1 MKIKNI
7 NISKALSELFLIGIV
22 TGCASENP
30 FSTGEGEGT
39 LRLNVSVNHKITRAE
54 ITDEEEQKLLD
65 NCVIYISDENGLLHK
80 WQGFNTLPSEI
91 SLKYGTYLAEAWSG
105 DSVTASLES
114 KFYKGQ
120 QSFTLNDKNQVATVS
135 VNCKIANVMGSVDQ
149 ATIEEASLKNLK
161 VNFGNSRGS
170 IDMAEEGLYGKAYL
184 MMPDNDNTLLY
195 TVTCSGKDGNEV
207 SVSGSVEDVKQGH
220 EYRLKF
226 KTDESVSTTGGSFFT
241 IEVVEFENEEEK
253 EFIIYG
259 KPDFSWDSD
268 DPKID
273 GQIIGTK
280 GNFTTKVL
288 RIGAYE
294 GFESLKLTTGDMKSY
309 MGNVD
314 FYEIIGGENLET
326 LKSYGIT
333 IELANTPRE
342 DGLYVSYITFG
353 ESFFNKLEDKE
364 TEYVMTLSVT
374 DKTES
379 KKSNTLKIRVA
390 NTASAVRYEDPIVV
404 PDANFYTKDL
414 MAVGA
419 TEAVIPIQI
428 VDKTKFLGLQ
438 YKKDSEGENAWKL
451 QTILSS
457 RSEETTI
464 KLTGLDENTSYQY
477 RVVAGDVTDGR
488 YEFESNIYTFKT
500 EAKFQIPNS
509 SMEDWC
515 TNNGIVE
522 PSASNS
528 LHSFWDTGNHGASKA
543 NVTLTQSSTEM
554 KASGTYSARL
564 RSQKATVLGLG
575 KFAAG
580 NLFVG
585 VYKGTSGTN
594 GIIDFGMP
602 YNDSHPK
609 SVKVKVNYRPG
620 EVKENVSG
628 QSYLSKGDTD
638 QAQIYIALTTEPI
651 TVNTGD
657 KSTLFENQKSTDK
670 VLAYG
675 ERTLTEN
682 YGPENLLEDLVID
695 FDYKDIAKTTK
706 PKYLVIVCSASKFG
720 DYFVGGEGS
729 IMYLDDFEL
738 LY

>member
-1 MKIKNI
+1 MEMKNLI
-7 NISKALSELFLIGIV
+7 NKHCLYPAVVAILLS
-22 TGCASENP
+22 GCASENP

-80 WQGFNTLPSEI
+80 WQGYNTLPSEI

-135 VNCKIANVMGSVDQ
+135 VNCRIANVMGSVDQ

-170 IDMAEEGLYGKAYL
+170 IDMAEDALYGKAYL

-268 DPKID
+268 DLKID

-280 GNFTTKVL
+280 GEFTTKVL
-288 RIGAYE
+288 RIGAYG

-309 MGNVD
+309 MGNID
-314 FYEIIGGENLET
+314 SYEIIGGENLNT

-333 IELANTPRE
+333 IEVGTTPRE
-342 DGLYVSYITFG
+342 DGLYVSYITFCQ
-353 ESFFNKLEDKE
+353 SFFNNLEDKE

-379 KKSNTLKIRVA
+379 KKSNTMKIRVA

-419 TEAVIPIQI
+419 TEAVIPVHI
-428 VDKTKFLGLQ
+428 VDNTKFLGLQ
-438 YKKDSEGENAWKL
+438 YKKENEGENAWQL
-451 QTILSS
+451 QTILNS
-457 RSEETTI
+457 RAEEASV
-464 KLTGLDENTSYQY
+464 KLTGLDANTTYQY
-477 RVVAGDVTDGR
+477 KVVSGEVTDGR
-488 YEFESNIYTFKT
+488 YEFESDVYTFKT
-500 EAKFQIPNS
+500 ESKFQIPNS
-509 SMEDWC
+509 SMEEWYQD
-515 TNNGIVE
+515 GKVME
-522 PSASNS
+522 PSLQSNI
-528 LHSFWDTGNHGASKA
+528 HQFWDTGNHGSSTL
-543 NVTLTQSSTEM
+543 NVTLTQGSQEIV
-554 KASGTYSARL
+554 ASGTYSAKL
-564 RSQKATVLGLG
+564 RSQFVGITGNIG

-580 NLFVG
+580 NIFSG
-585 VYKGTSGTN
+585 VYKDTDGTN
-594 GIIDFGMP
+594 GIIDFGQP
-602 YNDSHPK
+602 FNGSHPK
-609 SVKVKVNYRPG
+609 SLKLMANYRPG
-620 EVKENVSG
+620 TVEKKVSG
-628 QSYLSKGDTD
+628 QDYLSVGDTD
-638 QAQIYIALTTEPI
+638 YGQIYIALTTSPV
-651 TVNTGD
+651 TVNTGN
-657 KSTLFENQKSTDK
+657 KSTLFSRDFDS
-670 VLAYG
+670 VIAYG
-675 ERTLTEN
+675 EVTWHEN
-682 YGPENLLEDLVID
+682 FGEDNQMKEIIID
-695 FDYKDIAKTTK
+695 FEYKDSAKTQA

-729 IMYLDDFEL
+729 TMYVDDFEL
-738 LY
+738 VY